1 MQTTTLK
8 QQCAQSKKK
17 SCTAT
22 QLLHNY
28 DYYVLKIL
36 QISETWQKITE
47 SEMVFELFAPLLLA
61 NDNTVSKN
69 GNFRLKQ

>member
-1 MQTTTLK
+1 MHK
-8 QQCAQSKKK
+8 AEKK

-69 GNFRLKQ
+69 GNFQLKQ